1 MKKQKKVTE
10 TSIYSGLVNLNRIMI
25 KNFNNSPRLISVI
38 YGEGVIGKIRDMF
51 LTLRK
56 TFDSSNPQE
65 KLKYAE
71 LMIEQ
76 IKDIEYLTEICLQI
90 SLNFKKSECMKLFG
104 ELTHQINSWIG
115 IIKSRM

>member
-71 LMIEQ
+71 LMIE
-76 IKDIEYLTEICLQI
+76 
-90 SLNFKKSECMKLFG
+90 
-104 ELTHQINSWIG
+104 
-115 IIKSRM
+115 